1 MHIFNAFFKVT
12 KKSASWLLIYAGVYV
27 VLCVL
32 ISSLVKDPDVG
43 YSDTKLNVVVFDD
56 DNTEESRAL
65 TAFIGSRHNIV
76 DPGTRDPEILQDK
89 LYYQVIYYVL
99 TINKGYG
106 EGLLNGETEGLL
118 TYAVDP
124 KSYYAEY
131 LNMQLRQYVS
141 TASLYIKSGMSGS
154 EACEATAEN
163 LTKETKVTVPD
174 FGKGEER
181 GLPQKFYLFSLYMAY
196 TIPAIMICVLSR
208 IIISFKKK
216 DIAARIGCSPV
227 SGVKRNLQ
235 IILASVIFCIALW
248 LLMTI
253 ISFVLSGFPP
263 IGERELLTMLNVFV
277 FTLVS
282 ASISVFASTLCNDG
296 SEVIDI
302 LGNVLTLGM
311 AFLGGVFVQQS
322 LLSETVLSVA
332 KFLPTYW
339 YVKAINTIGEISG
352 EIFSN
357 TEIFTCIGIEA
368 LFAVALFAASIAAA
382 KIKKSR

>member
-12 KKSASWLLIYAGVYV
+12 KKSASWLLIYTGVYV

-32 ISSLVKDPDVG
+32 ISSLVKDPG
-43 YSDTKLNVVVFDD
+43 AGFSDTKLNVVVFDD

-65 TAFIGSRHNIV
+65 YSFIESRHNIV
-76 DPGTRDPEILQDK
+76 DPETRDPEKLQDK
-89 LYYQVIYYVL
+89 LYYQVISYVL
-99 TINKGYG
+99 TIDKGYS
-106 EGLLNGETEGLL
+106 EKLAKGETEDILS
-118 TYAVDP
+118 YAVDP

-141 TASLYIKSGMSGS
+141 TASLYIKGGMTSA
-154 EACEATAEN
+154 EACAASAEN
-163 LTKETKVTVPD
+163 LKNETAVTVPD
-174 FGKGEER
+174 FGKEEENV
-181 GLPQKFYLFSLYMAY
+181 LPQKFYLFSLYMAY

-208 IIISFKKK
+208 IIISFKAK

-227 SGVKRNLQ
+227 SAVKRNLQ

-248 LLMTI
+248 LLMTLLTL
-253 ISFVLSGFPP
+253 VLSGFPP
-263 IGERELLTMLNVFV
+263 IGEKELLTIINSFV

-282 ASISVFASTLCNDG
+282 ASISVFASTLCNESSD
-296 SEVIDI
+296 VIDI
-302 LGNVLTLGM
+302 IGNVLTLGM
-311 AFLGGVFVQQS
+311 AFLGGVFVSQS

-339 YVKAINTIGEISG
+339 YVKAINNIGGVNG
-352 EIFSN
+352 ELFSHS
-357 TEIFTCIGIEA
+357 EIFTCIGIEA
-368 LFAVALFAASIAAA
+368 LFAVALFAGSIAAA

>member
-1 MHIFNAFFKVT
+1 MQIFNAFFKVT
-12 KKSASWLLIYAGVYV
+12 KKSANWLLIYTGIFI

-32 ISSLVKDPDVG
+32 ISSLTSDPNEG
-43 YSDTKLNVVVFDD
+43 FSDTKLDVVVFDE

-65 TAFIGSRHNIV
+65 YRFIGSRHNIV
-76 DPGTRDPEILQDK
+76 ELDTRDPEIIQDK

-106 EGLLNGETEGLL
+106 EGLSKGETEDIL

-141 TASLYIKSGMSGS
+141 TASLYIKSGMGAV
-154 EACEATAEN
+154 EACEAAAEN
-163 LTKETKVTVPD
+163 LKNETEVTVPD
-174 FGKGEER
+174 FGKAQENR
-181 GLPQKFYLFSLYMAY
+181 LPQKFYMFSLYMAY

-208 IIISFKKK
+208 IIISFKANN
-216 DIAARIGCSPV
+216 IGARIGCSPV
-227 SGVKRNLQ
+227 SAVKRNLQ

-248 LLMTI
+248 LLL
-253 ISFVLSGFPP
+253 SFITMVLSGFPP
-263 IGERELLTMLNVFV
+263 VGEKELLTVLNSFI

-282 ASISVFASTLCNDG
+282 AAISVFTSTLCSEN

-302 LGNVLTLGM
+302 IGNVVTLGM

-322 LLSETVLSVA
+322 LLSDTVLSVA

-339 YVKAINTIGEISG
+339 YVRAINNIGGTGG
-352 EIFSN
+352 EIFSL
-357 TEIFTCIGIEA
+357 TDIFTCMGMEMM
-368 LFAVALFAASIAAA
+368 FAVALFAASIAAA

>member
-12 KKSASWLLIYAGVYV
+12 KKSANWLLIYTGIYV

-32 ISSLVKDPDVG
+32 ISSLVKDPNEG
-43 YSDTKLNVVVFDD
+43 FSDTKLDVVVFDD

-65 TAFIGSRHNIV
+65 YRFIESRHNIV
-76 DPGTRDPEILQDK
+76 ELDTRDPEIIQDK

-106 EGLLNGETEGLL
+106 EGLSKGETEDIL

-141 TASLYIKSGMSGS
+141 TASLYIKGGMTAA
-154 EACEATAEN
+154 EACEASAEN
-163 LTKETKVTVPD
+163 LKNETEVTLPD
-174 FGKGEER
+174 FGKEQEN
-181 GLPQKFYLFSLYMAY
+181 GLPQKFYMFSLYMAY

-208 IIISFKKK
+208 IIISFKAK
-216 DIAARIGCSPV
+216 DIAARIGCSPL
-227 SGVKRNLQ
+227 SAVKRNLQ
-235 IILASVIFCIALW
+235 IILASVIFCIVLW
-248 LLMTI
+248 LLMTLI
-253 ISFVLSGFPP
+253 TLVLSGFPP
-263 IGERELLTMLNVFV
+263 IGENELLTILNSFV

-282 ASISVFASTLCNDG
+282 ASISVFASALCSEN

-302 LGNVLTLGM
+302 IGNVVTLGM

-339 YVKAINTIGEISG
+339 YVKAINNIGGVEG
-352 EIFSN
+352 ELFSYS
-357 TEIFTCIGIEA
+357 EVFTCIGVEA
-368 LFAVALFAASIAAA
+368 LFAIALFAASIAAA

>member
-1 MHIFNAFFKVT
+1 MQIFNAFFKVT
-12 KKSASWLLIYAGVYV
+12 KKSANWLLIYTGIFI

-32 ISSLVKDPDVG
+32 ISSLTSDPNEG
-43 YSDTKLNVVVFDD
+43 FSDTKLDVVVFDE

-65 TAFIGSRHNIV
+65 YRFIGNRHNIV
-76 DPGTRDPEILQDK
+76 ELDTRDPEIIQDK

-106 EGLLNGETEGLL
+106 EGLSKGETEDIL

-141 TASLYIKSGMSGS
+141 TASLYIKSGMGTG
-154 EACEATAEN
+154 EACEAAAEN
-163 LTKETKVTVPD
+163 LKNETKVTVPD
-174 FGKGEER
+174 FGKAQENR
-181 GLPQKFYLFSLYMAY
+181 LPQKFYMFSLYMAY

-208 IIISFKKK
+208 IIISFK
-216 DIAARIGCSPV
+216 ANNVGARIGCSPV
-227 SGVKRNLQ
+227 SAVKRNLQ

-248 LLMTI
+248 LLM
-253 ISFVLSGFPP
+253 SFITMVLSGFPP
-263 IGERELLTMLNVFV
+263 VGEKELLTVLNSFI

-282 ASISVFASTLCNDG
+282 AAISVFASTLCSEN

-302 LGNVLTLGM
+302 IGNVVTLGM

-322 LLSETVLSVA
+322 LLSDTVLSVA

-339 YVKAINTIGEISG
+339 YVRAINNIGGTGG
-352 EIFSN
+352 EIFSL
-357 TEIFTCIGIEA
+357 TDIFTCMGMEMM
-368 LFAVALFAASIAAA
+368 FAVALFAASIAAA

>member
-1 MHIFNAFFKVT
+1 MQIFNAFFKVT
-12 KKSASWLLIYAGVYV
+12 KKSANWLLIYTGIFI

-32 ISSLVKDPDVG
+32 ISSLTSDPNEG
-43 YSDTKLNVVVFDD
+43 FSDTKLDVVVFDE

-65 TAFIGSRHNIV
+65 LSFIGSRHNIV
-76 DPGTRDPEILQDK
+76 ELDTRDPEIIQDK
-89 LYYQVIYYVL
+89 LYYQVINYVL

-106 EGLLNGETEGLL
+106 EGLSKGETEDIL

-141 TASLYIKSGMSGS
+141 TASLYIKSGMGAG
-154 EACEATAEN
+154 EACEAAAEN
-163 LTKETKVTVPD
+163 LKNETKVTVPD
-174 FGKGEER
+174 FGKAQENR
-181 GLPQKFYLFSLYMAY
+181 LPQKFYMFSLYMAY

-208 IIISFKKK
+208 IIISFKANN
-216 DIAARIGCSPV
+216 IGARIGCSPI
-227 SGVKRNLQ
+227 SAVKRNLQ
-235 IILASVIFCIALW
+235 IILASVIFCIGLW
-248 LLMTI
+248 LLM
-253 ISFVLSGFPP
+253 SFITMVLSGFPP
-263 IGERELLTMLNVFV
+263 VGEKELLTVLNSFI

-282 ASISVFASTLCNDG
+282 AAISVFASTLCNEN

-302 LGNVLTLGM
+302 IGNVVTLGM

-339 YVKAINTIGEISG
+339 YVRAINNIGGIEG
-352 EIFSN
+352 EIFSL
-357 TEIFTCIGIEA
+357 TDIFTCMGIEM